1 MRRNYRRL
9 LWAVLLA
16 GLLVVSTTP
25 AAHAHGE
32 KSQEAFLRMRTVGWV
47 DVKFSQDRIRQGETF
62 TISGTAKIMDTWP
75 TNLSKGAP
83 NTGFLGVIAPGPVV
97 LVKERTINGV
107 SAPHRIDVRKGAIYE
122 FSMTVAGRRVGRWH
136 VHPSFS
142 IKGSGTLLG
151 PGMWIN
157 VEKNPDGFSNPVTLA
172 SGKTINLENYQLPF
186 TWIWLLIT
194 FVIGVAWMIYWTVP
208 KRTVTNL
215 AVTSQI
221 PLNTDGMDYG
231 LITKK
236 DHRNMNWFAL
246 GTALLLLVGW
256 AYQAWQFPT
265 KMPQQVVQFAP
276 PEPAIAS
283 NPVFAKATAA
293 SATYDNASQTLNMTV
308 TVQNTG
314 DKAMDLKEFTTTSL
328 RFVPSATA
336 PGDIP
341 LTVTP
346 GTKVDP
352 GATTQLTLPLKS
364 DAWEGEH
371 LLPIGESQLVVT
383 GILVFDDEDG
393 ARNLTEVEANLKPR
407 FE

>member
-1 MRRNYRRL
+1 
-9 LWAVLLA
+9 
-16 GLLVVSTTP
+16 
-25 AAHAHGE
+25 
-32 KSQEAFLRMRTVGWV
+32 
-47 DVKFSQDRIRQGETF
+47 
-62 TISGTAKIMDTWP
+62 
-75 TNLSKGAP
+75 
-83 NTGFLGVIAPGPVV
+83 
-97 LVKERTINGV
+97 
-107 SAPHRIDVRKGAIYE
+107 
-122 FSMTVAGRRVGRWH
+122 
-136 VHPSFS
+136 
-142 IKGSGTLLG
+142 
-151 PGMWIN
+151 MWIN
-157 VEKNPDGFSNPVTLA
+157 VEKNPDGFSNPVTLVN
-172 SGKTINLENYQLPF
+172 GKTINLENYQLPF

-221 PLNTDGMDYG
+221 PLNTDGMEYG

-236 DHRNMNWFAL
+236 DHRNMNYFAL

-276 PEPAIAS
+276 PDPAIAS
-283 NPVFAKATAA
+283 NPVFAKASAA
-293 SATYDNASQTLNMTV
+293 SATYDKASKTLNMTV

-314 DKAMDLKEFTTTSL
+314 DKAMELKEFTTTSL

-352 GATTQLTLPLKS
+352 GATTQLTLPLKTN
-364 DAWEGEH
+364 AWEDEH

-383 GILVFDDEDG
+383 GILVFDDED
-393 ARNLTEVEANLKPR
+393 ATRNLTEVEANLKPR